1 MYRVIQC
8 ATGSIGRSTLRRI
21 IDHPDL
27 ALVGLYVYG
36 KNKVGLDAGVI
47 AKRPATGVIATNNM
61 QEILS
66 LDADVVVHTSRI
78 TIPYARQN
86 AEVEQFLASGKNVIS
101 VNGYFYPEVHGEAYA
116 GPLRTACQRGG
127 STLAGVGLNPGFIAE
142 RLALVMSGLCA
153 QVDHIG
159 SFEMVDGSYIDAPD
173 FVFGTM
179 GFGIDPAVTDITQGP
194 LAQLYLDL
202 YIETFAYV
210 AEAMGTRIASITPD
224 HRLTLAPED
233 MKIAAGII
241 RRGTVAATE
250 WRWNAEFADGRKVT
264 HSLLWTSS
272 PKLHGDDDPV
282 HWRIEIQGRPNVRL
296 SFSLED
302 PDPAVPPSR
311 AGADATAATV
321 IRAIPYVCAAQP
333 GFFRYTPLAPFRER
347 FSTEE

>member
-36 KNKVGLDAGVI
+36 NNKVGRDAGEI
-47 AKRPATGVIATNNM
+47 AKRPSTGVIATNNM
-61 QEILS
+61 DEILS

-78 TIPYARQN
+78 TIPYAKQN
-86 AEVEQFLASGKNVIS
+86 GEVEQFLSSGKNVIS
-101 VNGYFYPEVHGEAYA
+101 VNGYFYPEAHGETYA
-116 GPLRTACQRGG
+116 GPLRTACERGG

-153 QVDHIG
+153 QVDYIG

-179 GFGIDPAVTDITQGP
+179 GFGTDPSVTDITKGP
-194 LAQLYLDL
+194 LAQLYSDL
-202 YIETFAYV
+202 YIETFAYA
-210 AEAMGTRIASITPD
+210 AEAMGTRIAWITPD

-233 MKIAAGII
+233 MKIAAGTI

-250 WRWNAEFADGRKVT
+250 WRWNARFVDGRRMT

-272 PKLHGDDDPV
+272 PQLHGDDDPV
-282 HWRIEIQGRPNVRL
+282 HWRIEIEGRPHVHL

-302 PDPAVPPSR
+302 PDPAAPPSR

-321 IRAIPYVCAAQP
+321 IRAIPDVCAAKP
-333 GFFRYTPLAPFRER
+333 GFFRYAPLAPFRER
-347 FSTEE
+347 F

>member
-47 AKRPATGVIATNNM
+47 AKRPATGVIATDNID
-61 QEILS
+61 EILALS
-66 LDADVVVHTSRI
+66 ADVVVHTSRI
-78 TIPYARQN
+78 TIPYDRQN
-86 AEVEQFLASGKNVIS
+86 TEVEHFLSSGKSVIS
-101 VNGYFYPEVHGEAYA
+101 VNGFFFPEVHGETYA
-116 GPLRTACQRGG
+116 GPLRRACERGG

-142 RLALVMSGLCA
+142 RIALVMSGLCA
-153 QVDHIG
+153 RVDHIG
-159 SFEMVDGSYIDAPD
+159 TFEMVDGSYIDAPD

-179 GFGIDPAVTDITQGP
+179 GFGTDPSVTDITKGP
-194 LAQLYLDL
+194 LAQLYFDL

-210 AEAMGTRIASITPD
+210 AEAMGTSIASIKPD

-233 MKIAAGII
+233 MKIAAGTICQ
-241 RRGTVAATE
+241 GTVAATE
-250 WRWNAEFADGRKVT
+250 WRWNAEFADGRRMT

-282 HWRIEIQGRPNVRL
+282 HWRIEIQGRPNVHL

-302 PDPAVPPSR
+302 PDPAAPPSR
-311 AGADATAATV
+311 AGADATAAAV
-321 IRAIPYVCAAQP
+321 IRAIPYVCAAEP
-333 GFFRYTPLAPFRER
+333 GFFRYAPLAPFRER
-347 FSTEE
+347 L

>member
-8 ATGSIGRSTLRRI
+8 ATGSIGRTTLRRI

-27 ALVGLYVYG
+27 TLAGLYVYG
-36 KNKVGLDAGVI
+36 KNKVGRDAGEI
-47 AKRPATGVIATNNM
+47 AKRPLTGVIATDRM
-61 QEILS
+61 DEILS

-78 TIPYARQN
+78 TIPYEKQN

-101 VNGYFYPEVHGEAYA
+101 VNGFFYPEVHGETYA
-116 GPLRTACQRGG
+116 GPLREACGRGG

-153 QVDHIG
+153 QVDDI
-159 SFEMVDGSYIDAPD
+159 SAFEMVDGSYIDAPD

-179 GFGIDPAVTDITQGP
+179 GFGADPAVTDITRGP
-194 LAQLYLDL
+194 LARLYFDL
-202 YIETFAYV
+202 YIETFAY
-210 AEAMGTRIASITPD
+210 AAAAMGTSIASITPD

-233 MKIAAGII
+233 MNIAAGTI

-250 WRWNAEFADGRKVT
+250 WRWNAQFADGRRMT

-282 HWRIEIQGRPNVRL
+282 HWRIEIKGRPHVHL
-296 SFSLED
+296 SFSLQD
-302 PDPAVPPSR
+302 PDPAAPPSR

-321 IRAIPYVCAAQP
+321 IRAIPDVCAAPP
-333 GFFRYTPLAPFRER
+333 GFFRYAPLAPFRER
-347 FSTEE
+347 F

>member
-27 ALVGLYVYG
+27 ELVGLLVYG
-36 KNKVGLDAGVI
+36 NKAGLDAGTI
-47 AKRPATGVIATNNM
+47 AKRPATGVIATRNM
-61 QEILS
+61 AEILA
-66 LDADVVVHTSRI
+66 LAADVVIHTSRI

-101 VNGYFYPEVHGEAYA
+101 VNGYFYPEVHGEVYA
-116 GPLRTACQRGG
+116 GPLRAACERGG

-142 RLALVMSGLCA
+142 RIALVMSGLCA
-153 QVDHIG
+153 RVDHIG

-179 GFGIDPAVTDITQGP
+179 GFGTDPSVTDITKGP
-194 LAQLYLDL
+194 LAKLYFDL
-202 YIETFAYV
+202 YIETFAYA
-210 AEAMGTRIASITPD
+210 AEAMGTSIASITPD

-233 MKIAAGII
+233 MQIAAGTI

-250 WRWNAEFADGRKVT
+250 WRWRAEFADGRKMT

-282 HWRIEIQGRPNVRL
+282 HWRIEIQGRPNVHL
-296 SFSLED
+296 SFSLDD
-302 PDPAVPPSR
+302 PDPAAPPSR

-321 IRAIPYVCAAQP
+321 IRAIPDVCAAPP
-333 GFFRYTPLAPFRER
+333 GFFRYAPLAPFRER
-347 FSTEE
+347 F

>member
-8 ATGSIGRSTLRRI
+8 ATGSIGRTTLRRI

-27 ALVGLYVYG
+27 TLVGLYVYG
-36 KNKVGLDAGVI
+36 KNKVGRDAGEI
-47 AKRPATGVIATNNM
+47 AKRPLTGVIATDRM
-61 QEILS
+61 DEILS

-78 TIPYARQN
+78 TIPYAKQN

-101 VNGYFYPEVHGEAYA
+101 VNGYFYPEAHGEAYA
-116 GPLRTACQRGG
+116 GPLRTACECGG

-142 RLALVMSGLCA
+142 RLALVLSGLCA
-153 QVDHIG
+153 QLDHIG

-179 GFGIDPAVTDITQGP
+179 GFGTDPSVVDITKGP
-194 LAQLYLDL
+194 LAQLYSDL

-233 MKIAAGII
+233 LNIAAGTI
-241 RRGTVAATE
+241 RGGTVAATE
-250 WRWNAEFADGRKVT
+250 WRWNAQFADGRRMT

-272 PKLHGDDDPV
+272 PRLHGDDDPV
-282 HWRIEIQGRPNVRL
+282 HWRIEIKGRPHVHL

-302 PDPAVPPSR
+302 PDPAAPPSR

-321 IRAIPYVCAAQP
+321 IRAIPDVCAAPP
-333 GFFRYTPLAPFRER
+333 GFFRYAPLAPFRER
-347 FSTEE
+347 F